1 MKKALSMIM
10 ACAMAAALLTGC
22 SASTPKTQETTE
34 AVTAAET
41 AAKETAE
48 ETTQEKEKES
58 ETAGKESEAQTSQ
71 EEAGE
76 KVTLRVGSMKGP
88 TTMGLVSLMDKSSK
102 KEAEGSYEFTMVTAA
117 DELVGQIVSGSLDI
131 ALVPANMASI
141 LYKKTNKGIA
151 VINVNTLGVL
161 YVVTADESV
170 GTIAELKGKTVY
182 MTGKGTTPDYVFQYL
197 LTANGLDKED
207 VTVEYKSEATEVAA
221 VLKEQEGAIGLL
233 PQPFVTVALAQNESL
248 HMAMDLNEEW
258 EKVQGED
265 GSRLVTGVTVCRKEL
280 LDNTDTR
287 KAVELFMDEH
297 YDSASFANLNVK
309 ETAELVASAGIIEKA
324 PVAEKAIP
332 YCSIVCLNG
341 AYMKE
346 ILPGYLEVLYQQ
358 EPSSVGGEL
367 PDDGFYYLP

>member
-1 MKKALSMIM
+1 M
-10 ACAMAAALLTGC
+10 
-22 SASTPKTQETTE
+22 
-34 AVTAAET
+34 
-41 AAKETAE
+41 
-48 ETTQEKEKES
+48 
-58 ETAGKESEAQTSQ
+58 
-71 EEAGE
+71 
-76 KVTLRVGSMKGP
+76 
-88 TTMGLVSLMDKSSK
+88 
-102 KEAEGSYEFTMVTAA
+102 
-117 DELVGQIVSGSLDI
+117 
-131 ALVPANMASI
+131 
-141 LYKKTNKGIA
+141 
-151 VINVNTLGVL
+151 
-161 YVVTADESV
+161 VTADESV
-170 GTIAELKGKTVY
+170 GTIADLKGKTVY

>member
-71 EEAGE
+71 EEVGE
-76 KVTLRVGSMKGP
+76 RVTLRVGSMKGP

-170 GTIAELKGKTVY
+170 GTIADLKGKTVY

-197 LTANGLDKED
+197 LTANGLNKED

>member
-1 MKKALSMIM
+1 MRKVLSMFM
-10 ACAMAAALLTGC
+10 ACAIAAAAVAGC
-22 SASTPKTQETTE
+22 SSSSGNSGGETATVVETTAAETEVAETTE
-34 AVTAAET
+34 AQ
-41 AAKETAE
+41 AE
-48 ETTQEKEKES
+48 ETASQDPGE
-58 ETAGKESEAQTSQ
+58 ETEAQETDSSSNT
-71 EEAGE
+71 A
-76 KVTLRVGSMKGP
+76 TLSVGSMKGP
-88 TTMGLVSLMDKSSK
+88 TTIGLVSLMDKADK
-102 KEAEGSYEFTMVTAA
+102 GEAEGSYEFTMVTAA
-117 DELVGQIVSGSLDI
+117 DELVAKVVSGQVDV

-141 LYKKTNKGIA
+141 LYQKTNQGIQ
-151 VINVNTLGVL
+151 VLNINTLGVL

-170 GTIAELKGKTVY
+170 ETIADLKGKTVY

-197 LTANGLDKED
+197 LTANGLNMED

>member
-34 AVTAAET
+34 AVTTADTTTAET
-41 AAKETAE
+41 AA
-48 ETTQEKEKES
+48 ETTQVKEKEP
-58 ETAGKESEAQTSQ
+58 ETTVKESEAQTSQ

-102 KEAEGSYEFTMVTAA
+102 EEAEGSYEFTMVTAA
-117 DELVGQIVSGSLDI
+117 DELVGQIVSGNLDI

-170 GTIAELKGKTVY
+170 ETIADLKGKTVY

-197 LTANGLDKED
+197 LTANGLNKED

>member
-71 EEAGE
+71 EEVGE
-76 KVTLRVGSMKGP
+76 RVTLRVGSMKGP

-170 GTIAELKGKTVY
+170 GTIADLKGKTVY

>member
-34 AVTAAET
+34 AVTTADTTTDETAAET
-41 AAKETAE
+41 
-48 ETTQEKEKES
+48 TQVKEKEP
-58 ETAGKESEAQTSQ
+58 ETTVKESEAQTSQ

-102 KEAEGSYEFTMVTAA
+102 EEAEGSYEFTMVTAA
-117 DELVGQIVSGSLDI
+117 DELVGQIVSGNLDI

-170 GTIAELKGKTVY
+170 ETIADLKGKTVY

-197 LTANGLDKED
+197 LTANGLNRED

>member
-34 AVTAAET
+34 AVTTADTTTDETAAET
-41 AAKETAE
+41 
-48 ETTQEKEKES
+48 TQVKEKEP
-58 ETAGKESEAQTSQ
+58 ETTVKGSEAQTSQ

-102 KEAEGSYEFTMVTAA
+102 EEAEGSYEFTMVTAA
-117 DELVGQIVSGSLDI
+117 DELVGQIVSGNLDI

-170 GTIAELKGKTVY
+170 ETIADLKGKTVY

-197 LTANGLDKED
+197 LTANGLNKED

>member
-170 GTIAELKGKTVY
+170 GTIADLKGKTVY